1 MKNKNFLKK
10 TALVGLLSVISL
22 INPSFTYSED
32 RLKNVNKKIE
42 YSQPTFRK
50 EGGEFVIRTKGNFE
64 TDSKTINYSSEK
76 PILSSLENEQ
86 ITNIEKQIYN
96 KEGISSLNFEELTK
110 DFSDKQK
117 TVLLGDLMSFLYG
130 DHLNYVY
137 DCRHISK
144 DIEKLFKQIGL
155 ESSVVSGVNEEKIN
169 HSFVLSKKE
178 DGLSLLD
185 QKYLLETDSK
195 NVEKVLEA
203 YQKEQGINPFRHSFW
218 ENGNLKYSFLTKD
231 GKRFLDFLEYDHS
244 LNSSLENLIN
254 PKYSPNEFAL
264 DLETGNYTNSAKI
277 SNPFFLK
284 LGMIKGEKNSALDN
298 SLALQFGFRKKF
310 LFRDLFGIDLDL
322 NSFYSENSYQEGLG
336 KIYGGIFNSSIFT
349 DRQGVNLNLRGKI
362 TKFFGGENFEAF
374 HDYSIEP
381 GISYKINTENSS
393 IKPYLISRFEMAP
406 VKLTDYK
413 GNLILDEILGGVNF
427 SSKIE
432 DLDILTNLYS
442 SYKPYEKGA
451 GANLDLRY
459 KNFGLNL
466 AGSFSKSNYIFCP
479 DKSNLGMGIS
489 TKFGDNLEIGTNY
502 ETNST
507 NYDGEKDNQSSFS
520 LSGKLSF

>member
-1 MKNKNFLKK
+1 MKNNFLKK
-10 TALVGLLSVISL
+10 TALVGLLSAISL
-22 INPSFTYSED
+22 INPSFTHSEE
-32 RLKNVNKKIE
+32 RLRNVNKKIE
-42 YSQPTFRK
+42 YFQPTFRK
-50 EGGEFVIRTKGNFE
+50 EGGQFVIRTKGNFE
-64 TDSKTINYSSEK
+64 TDSNSINYSSEK

-86 ITNIEKQIYN
+86 IINIEKQIYN
-96 KEGISSLNFEELTK
+96 KEGISLLNFEELTK

-130 DHLNYVY
+130 YSLDYVY

-144 DIEKLFKQIGL
+144 DIEKLSEKVGL
-155 ESSVVSGVNEEKIN
+155 ESSVVSGVNQEKIN
-169 HSFVLSKKE
+169 HSFILSKTE

-203 YQKEQGINPFRHSFW
+203 YQKEQGIIPFRHSFW

-231 GKRFLDFLEYDHS
+231 GKRFLDFLEYDNS

-254 PKYSPNEFAL
+254 PKYSPREFAL

-284 LGMIKGEKNSALDN
+284 LGTIKGEKNSALDN
-298 SLALQFGFRKKF
+298 SLAFQFGFRKKF

-322 NSFYSENSYQEGLG
+322 NSFYNENSYSEDVG

-349 DRQGVNLNLRGKI
+349 DRQGINLGLRGKI

-381 GISYKINTENSS
+381 GISYRINTENSS
-393 IKPYLISRFEMAP
+393 INPYLISRFEMVP
-406 VKLTDYK
+406 VKLTENK
-413 GNLILDEILGGVNF
+413 GSLILDEILSGVNF
-427 SSKIE
+427 SSKLE
-432 DLDILTNLYS
+432 NLDFLTNLYS

-451 GANLDLRY
+451 GADIELRY
-459 KNFGLNL
+459 KNVGLNL
-466 AGSFSKSNYIFCP
+466 AGSFSKSDYIFCP
-479 DKSNLGMGIS
+479 DKSNFGIGIF
-489 TKFGDNLEIGTNY
+489 TKFGDNLEIGANY
-502 ETNST
+502 KTNST
-507 NYDGEKDNQSSFS
+507 NYDGEEDNQSSFS
-520 LSGKLSF
+520 LNGKLSF